1 MNQKEIGKFIAFLR
15 KKKNLTQEQ
24 LAEKLGVNNRTVSR
38 WENGNYMPDLAILI
52 PLSEVLNI
60 SIYELLSGTEIKIKN
75 KDNIIDYQI
84 RFCYGLT
91 EEKKL
96 LEKIMIHKDI
106 VYKGI
111 FFEETIQYDQEDA
124 KKSFYRKEND
134 SRLRIRLTKN
144 SEYEKAIISYKKR
157 QEKENIN
164 KEEEINIEINSK
176 DFKNI
181 QKLFENILYMR
192 RVESY
197 ERYIHV
203 FENDQV
209 KIVLIR
215 YPFMITLEIINL
227 SEQYKEETIMYWLKK
242 LNLNI
247 NNCYKLSWDDKYKE
261 LCLAQN
267 KIIEKDVTFNKEMPK
282 FKN

>member
-1 MNQKEIGKFIAFLR
+1 MILR

-60 SIYELLSGTEIKIKN
+60 SIYELLSGTEIEIKN

-157 QEKENIN
+157 QEKENI
-164 KEEEINIEINSK
+164 K
-176 DFKNI
+176 DF
-181 QKLFENILYMR
+181 LRM
-192 RVESY
+192 
-197 ERYIHV
+197 
-203 FENDQV
+203 
-209 KIVLIR
+209 
-215 YPFMITLEIINL
+215 
-227 SEQYKEETIMYWLKK
+227 
-242 LNLNI
+242 
-247 NNCYKLSWDDKYKE
+247 
-261 LCLAQN
+261 
-267 KIIEKDVTFNKEMPK
+267 
-282 FKN
+282 